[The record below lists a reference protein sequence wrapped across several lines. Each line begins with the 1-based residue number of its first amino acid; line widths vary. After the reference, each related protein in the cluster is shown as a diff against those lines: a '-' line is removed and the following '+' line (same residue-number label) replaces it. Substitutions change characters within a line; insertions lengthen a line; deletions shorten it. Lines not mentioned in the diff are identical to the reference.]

1 MYDSCYPWAENSQNS
16 RSSRPASSVSR
27 LYCLTFSPLSHAF
40 IHSCYPL
47 PSERSTVS
55 MADCSNGG
63 AAIAR
68 GSGILGLRHQARS
81 GSDRSSCQSQNLCPC
96 CQIRVLLGG
105 QQIGG
110 GGQLS
115 RVLVWE
121 DKNRRCRETQS
132 RERGH
137 CGVESWIH
145 FYESTIHFL
154 TVQFSS
160 LLM

>member
-1 MYDSCYPWAENSQNS
+1 MTHVTRGLKTVKTAAPLVLHPPVLGFPVSLFHHYLML
-16 RSSRPASSVSR
+16 SS
-27 LYCLTFSPLSHAF
+27 
-40 IHSCYPL
+40 IHVNPSL
-47 PSERSTVS
+47 PSAVS

-63 AAIAR
+63 AEVAR

-81 GSDRSSCQSQNLCPC
+81 GSDRSSCQSQDLCPC

-105 QQIGG
+105 QQIGRG
-110 GGQLS
+110 VSFPECWCGRIKIGD
-115 RVLVWE
+115 VG
-121 DKNRRCRETQS
+121 KHN

>member
-110 GGQLS
+110 GGVSFPECWCGRIKIGDVGKHNQ
-115 RVLVWE
+115 
-121 DKNRRCRETQS
+121 
-132 RERGH
+132 ERGVIVVLNHGYTFMNPPFIFLQCSSPH
-137 CGVESWIH
+137 C
-145 FYESTIHFL
+145 
-154 TVQFSS
+154 
-160 LLM
+160 